1 MRVESTGAGDA
12 KPWQDGGMPHDAM
25 PRETITLR
33 SPGEGEV
40 LDFLS
45 PLALAFSEP
54 LSDEEL
60 ANEVRHLEADR
71 VVGAFDGDQQVGTAG
86 AYTFRMTVPGGEVG
100 AAGITIVGVIP
111 THTRRGILRQ
121 MMTWLVAQAR
131 ERGEPVA
138 VLGASEAA
146 IYQRFGYG
154 LGTLDSRFEIEPL
167 RATFVHPVETA
178 GRFRFV
184 DTDEAT
190 RLFSAVY
197 GSMRQGTPG
206 VLARTE
212 VLWRFGMAFDSQSAR
227 AGNGPKSLV
236 ILEEDGVPRAYAIYR
251 VKADWGHHGPRNTLT
266 AIEVVGVDADSEQAM
281 WQWLFR
287 IDLLGSIKAMRVRMP
302 HPLQLQL
309 TEPRRLNL
317 TVGDGLWVRILD
329 VDRALEARSYVGDGS
344 LTFDLTDDFCPWNA
358 GRWQLTVPGGGAGA
372 SVVAV
377 AADEAG
383 AGGTEPDLALDVSA
397 LSAIYLGGFTF
408 AELSRAGRVTE
419 LRPGGIAAADAMFV
433 TATKPWNSTPF

>member
-1 MRVESTGAGDA
+1 
-12 KPWQDGGMPHDAM
+12 MPDDPTAV
-25 PRETITLR
+25 PETITLR
-33 SPGEGEV
+33 SPGEGQV
-40 LDFLS
+40 LDFLR

-54 LSDEEL
+54 LSEEEL
-60 ANEVRHLEADR
+60 ALEVKHLEADR

-86 AYTFRMTVPGGEVG
+86 AYTFRLTVPGGEVG

-121 MMTWLVAQAR
+121 MMTWLMAQAR

-138 VLGASEAA
+138 VLLASEAA
-146 IYQRFGYG
+146 IYQHFGYG

-184 DTDEAT
+184 DTDEAA
-190 RLFSAVY
+190 RLFPVVY
-197 GSMRQGTPG
+197 DAMRQVTPG
-206 VLARTE
+206 ALDRGEAN
-212 VLWRFGMAFDSQSAR
+212 WRLGMAYDAEFMR
-227 AGNGPKSLV
+227 AGNGPKSLA
-236 ILEEDGVPRAYAIYR
+236 ILEADGVPRAYAIYR
-251 VKADWGHHGPRNTLT
+251 TKADWGPQGPRNTLL
-266 AIEVVGVDADSEQAM
+266 ALEVIGVDAASEQAM

-287 IDLLGSIKAMRVRMP
+287 IDLLGSVKNSRGPVP

-309 TEPRRLNL
+309 TEPRRLGL
-317 TVGDGLWVRILD
+317 TVGDGMWVRILD
-329 VDRALEARSYVGDGS
+329 VDKALEARSYRGVGS

-358 GRWQLTVPGGGAGA
+358 GRWQLTVPGEGAA
-372 SVVAV
+372 ATVAAV
-377 AADEAG
+377 AADETG
-383 AGGTEPDLALDVSA
+383 AEPDAEPDLALDVSA

-419 LRPGGIAAADAMFV
+419 LRPGGIAAADAMFA